1 MPDTE
6 LTVHLT
12 PRAKRNAIVEERDGV
27 LRVSVAAAPVDGQA
41 NAALCKLIAKR
52 AGIARGR
59 VSVTRGARTRE
70 KLVRVEDIA
79 LAELRLA
86 LGLHAPATSVPEPL
100 LRELTRADWPRL
112 LELNLASERE
122 LSALDEQRLEWI
134 LSLAQRAIGV
144 ERDGEVV
151 GFALALA
158 PGSSYDSEN
167 YRWFASRF
175 ERFLYLDRI
184 AVAESQRRQGLGMR
198 LYDAMETAAR
208 PFARMVC
215 EVNVLPAN
223 PASLAFHAARG
234 YTELARLEH
243 TPEKV
248 VALLSK
254 ELPGAA
260 RQGERRELGGAS
272 HRDGGKRRRTG

>member
-1 MPDTE
+1 VDYGHTGRMPHTE

-59 VSVTRGARTRE
+59 VSVIRGARTRE
-70 KLVRVEDIA
+70 KVVQVEDIA
-79 LAELRLA
+79 LADLQLA
-86 LGLHAPATSVPEPL
+86 LGLRAPATSVSAPT

-134 LSLAQRAIGV
+134 LSLAQRAVGV

-158 PGSSYDSEN
+158 PGTSYDSEN

-184 AVAESQRRQGLGMR
+184 AVAESQRRRGFAMQ
-198 LYDAMETAAR
+198 LYDAMEAAAR
-208 PFARMVC
+208 PFERMVC

-234 YTELARLEH
+234 YTELGRLEH
-243 TPEKV
+243 GPEKA
-248 VALLSK
+248 VALLAK
-254 ELPGAA
+254 ELRGT
-260 RQGERRELGGAS
+260 R
-272 HRDGGKRRRTG
+272 